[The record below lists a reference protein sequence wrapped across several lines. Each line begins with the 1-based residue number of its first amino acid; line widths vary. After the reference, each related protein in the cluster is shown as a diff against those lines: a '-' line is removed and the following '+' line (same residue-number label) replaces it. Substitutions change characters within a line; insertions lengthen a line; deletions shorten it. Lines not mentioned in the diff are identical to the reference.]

1 MNAIFKTDKNFGGE
15 ISAISSKSELHRLVI
30 ASMLSGGATEITCR
44 SDSLDVDATLACAR
58 ALGMSNSLTKDKIML
73 SLGREAPLD
82 ELCVF
87 RCGESGSTLRFMLPI
102 ASALGRRSAFVMEPG
117 LARRPHGELCN
128 LLAAHGVDVRIES
141 GCIYTEGRLL
151 GGEYRLPGNIS
162 SQYVTGLLF
171 ALPLA
176 ERDSHI
182 VIDGKLMSQPYVDM
196 TLDVVRAFGI
206 CVEPEENGYFIRG
219 NQRYRTPGKVSA
231 GGDWSNAATLLCMG
245 ALCEKGVACHGISR
259 DSSQGDKAIV
269 NYLECFGASVRVGEN
284 STFVR
289 SSSGIFPAELD
300 LTDTPDLALV
310 VGVVAAAA
318 KGDSVILGTDRLKYK
333 ESDRRLALCNTV
345 NSLGASAEIG
355 DNCIIIHGNGALSA
369 GTLPSFGDHRV
380 VMAAAT
386 ASIFSNCDTV
396 VEGAETISKSYKSF
410 FDDYA
415 SLGGSV
421 TTITL

>member
-1 MNAIFKTDKNFGGE
+1 MNAIFKADKGFGGAV
-15 ISAISSKSELHRLVI
+15 SAISSKSELHRLVI
-30 ASMLSGGATEITCR
+30 ASMLSGEDTEITCR

-73 SLGREAPLD
+73 SLGREVPSD

-117 LARRPHGELCN
+117 LARRPHSELCN
-128 LLAAHGVDVRIES
+128 LLASHGVDVRIAS
-141 GCIYTEGRLL
+141 DRILTEGRLL

-196 TLDVVRAFGI
+196 TLDVVRTFGI
-206 CVEPEENGYFIRG
+206 RVEREENGYFIRG

-231 GGDWSNAATLLCMG
+231 GGDWSNAAPLLCMG
-245 ALCEKGVACHGISR
+245 ALCEKGVACHGINR

-269 NYLECFGASVRVGEN
+269 NYLEQFGAIVESGEHG
-284 STFVR
+284 TFVR
-289 SSSGIFPAELD
+289 SSGEIRPAEID

-310 VGVVAAAA
+310 VGAVAAAA
-318 KGDSVILGTDRLKYK
+318 NGDSAIFGTDRLKYK

-355 DNCIIIHGNGALSA
+355 DDRIIIHGKGVLTE

-386 ASIFSNCDTV
+386 ASVFSTAPTV
-396 VEGAETISKSYKSF
+396 VEGAEAISKSYKSF
-410 FDDYA
+410 FEDYV
-415 SLGGSV
+415 SLGGSI